1 SAQAILLAEADGTPE
16 EVADQVAQIE
26 GVVRAAGATAITVSS
41 SESER
46 LRFWSG
52 RKNAFPAA
60 GRISPD
66 YYCMDGTIPRK
77 NLGQM
82 LKAIEQMEARYGLR
96 CMNVF
101 HARYGNL
108 HPLILSH

>member
-1 SAQAILLAEADGTPE
+1 M
-16 EVADQVAQIE
+16 V
-26 GVVRAAGATAITVSS
+26 VSS
-41 SESER
+41 SEAER

-77 NLGQM
+77 NLGPM
-82 LKAIEQMEARYGLR
+82 LEGHRGHGSSVTH
-96 CMNVF
+96 CGV
-101 HARYGNL
+101 
-108 HPLILSH
+108 